1 MKEKNRQKRLRL
13 LAEAKK
19 KPAVFTVY
27 IILRL
32 VVVAILVSS
41 ILRGE
46 YENAAICLLVLFL
59 FLLPLFVQKNFG
71 IELPSTLEIIIL
83 VFIFASEILGE
94 LGCFFINVPNWD
106 SILHTTTG
114 FLCAAFGFA
123 LIDILNRNDKIK
135 FQLSPI
141 YVALVAFCFSMTI
154 GVLWEFFEFGMD
166 WFFHTDMQRD
176 TVINAIYSA
185 SLDPTRTNKVV
196 AVKEIHD
203 VVINGENLGLG
214 GYLDIGLIDTMK
226 DLLVNFVGAVVFS
239 VAGYFYARSKG
250 KKRAAALNFVPSKKN
265 EDHDYLQQARE
276 NGPDLPEKRKK

>member
-1 MKEKNRQKRLRL
+1 MKEKNRQRRLRL
-13 LAEAKK
+13 VAEAKK

-32 VVVAILVSS
+32 IVMAILVSS

-71 IELPSTLEIIIL
+71 IELPGTLEIIIL

-123 LIDILNRNDKIK
+123 FIDILNRNDKIK

>member
-1 MKEKNRQKRLRL
+1 MNEKNRQKRLRL
-13 LAEAKK
+13 VAEAKK

-32 VVVAILVSS
+32 IVVAILVSS

-94 LGCFFINVPNWD
+94 LACFFISVPNWD

-123 LIDILNRNDKIK
+123 LIDILNRNNKIK

-154 GVLWEFFEFGMD
+154 GVLWEFFEFAAD
-166 WFFHTDMQRD
+166 CIVHTDMQKD
-176 TVINAIYSA
+176 TVLSTISTVM
-185 SLDPTRTNKVV
+185 LDPENSNHAVV
-196 AVKEIHD
+196 LRNITD
-203 VVINGENLGLG
+203 VTVNGQNLGLG
-214 GYLDIGLIDTMK
+214 GYLDIGLFDTMK
-226 DLLVNFVGAVVFS
+226 DLLVNFVGAVIFS
-239 VAGYFYARSKG
+239 VIGYFYVKRRGKG
-250 KKRAAALNFVPSKKN
+250 KFASHFIPSLA
-265 EDHDYLQQARE
+265 ETE
-276 NGPDLPEKRKK
+276 EPDES

>member
-1 MKEKNRQKRLRL
+1 MKEKNRQRRLRL
-13 LAEAKK
+13 VAEAKK

-32 VVVAILVSS
+32 IVVAILVSS

>member
-94 LGCFFINVPNWD
+94 LGCFFHQCPQ
-106 SILHTTTG
+106 LG
-114 FLCAAFGFA
+114 FHPPHNDGFFVRSVRLCTH
-123 LIDILNRNDKIK
+123 R
-135 FQLSPI
+135 
-141 YVALVAFCFSMTI
+141 
-154 GVLWEFFEFGMD
+154 
-166 WFFHTDMQRD
+166 
-176 TVINAIYSA
+176 YS
-185 SLDPTRTNKVV
+185 
-196 AVKEIHD
+196 E
-203 VVINGENLGLG
+203 
-214 GYLDIGLIDTMK
+214 
-226 DLLVNFVGAVVFS
+226 
-239 VAGYFYARSKG
+239 
-250 KKRAAALNFVPSKKN
+250 
-265 EDHDYLQQARE
+265 
-276 NGPDLPEKRKK
+276 PE

>member
-1 MKEKNRQKRLRL
+1 MKEKNRQRRLRL
-13 LAEAKK
+13 VAEAKK

-32 VVVAILVSS
+32 IVVAILVSS

-123 LIDILNRNDKIK
+123 FIDILNRNDKIK

-141 YVALVAFCFSMTI
+141 YVALAAFCFSMTI